1 MSMNE
6 DKFTNIYRLPGSLQI
21 RIAKWQQTFRG
32 TSDLV
37 LHQALTVRNKQYQK
51 HDFFPK
57 GWCIPLV
64 DESESSITHHG
75 KYIQTAMRTM
85 VDRKV
90 SYKRVFLSRMP
101 QDEAEKA
108 LALFKKEWITKHNKI
123 ARHYNQIKK
132 KEFMNYAWEE
142 LETLYPAIPKENF
155 DKQLWNRLVFKE
167 FGPDKKY
174 KNPYF
179 VKKADF

>member
-1 MSMNE
+1 MNE
-6 DKFTNIYRLPGSLQI
+6 DKFTHIYRLPGSLQI

-37 LHQALTVRNKQYQK
+37 LHNALTVRNQQYQK
-51 HDFFPK
+51 PDFFPK

-64 DESESSITHHG
+64 DEAEISITNHG

-90 SYKRVFLSRMP
+90 SYKRVFLSRFP
-101 QDEAEKA
+101 LDQAQE
-108 LALFKKEWITKHNKI
+108 LLIQYKKEWIKKHNQV
-123 ARHYNQIKK
+123 ARKYNQIKK
-132 KEFMNYAWEE
+132 KEFMSFAWEE
-142 LETLYPAIPKENF
+142 LETLYPSIPKEKF
-155 DKQLWNRLVFKE
+155 DKALWNYQVLKE
-167 FGPDKKY
+167 FGPEKKY
-174 KNPYF
+174 SNPYF

>member
-1 MSMNE
+1 
-6 DKFTNIYRLPGSLQI
+6 
-21 RIAKWQQTFRG
+21 
-32 TSDLV
+32 
-37 LHQALTVRNKQYQK
+37 
-51 HDFFPK
+51 
-57 GWCIPLV
+57 
-64 DESESSITHHG
+64 
-75 KYIQTAMRTM
+75 MRTM

-123 ARHYNQIKK
+123 ARQYNQIKK

>member
-1 MSMNE
+1 MNE

-51 HDFFPK
+51 HDFFLK
-57 GWCIPLV
+57 VGVFHW
-64 DESESSITHHG
+64 S
-75 KYIQTAMRTM
+75 MRA
-85 VDRKV
+85 KV
-90 SYKRVFLSRMP
+90 PSRIMGNIFKPQCVPWWTEKSPDKRVFLSRMP
-101 QDEAEKA
+101 QEEAEKA

-123 ARHYNQIKK
+123 ARQYNQIKK

-167 FGPDKKY
+167 FGPEKKY